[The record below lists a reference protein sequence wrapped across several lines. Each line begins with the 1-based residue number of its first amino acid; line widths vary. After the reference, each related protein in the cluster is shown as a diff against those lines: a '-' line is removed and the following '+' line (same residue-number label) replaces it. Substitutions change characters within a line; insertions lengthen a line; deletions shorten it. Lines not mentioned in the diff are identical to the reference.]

1 MRKAECSRAAPNR
14 RNDMGNPPEQPKVDN
29 PMKERLEALKRN
41 VQQEVGK
48 MEKHLKKAS
57 QDIGEGTDDKSWIGV
72 TADKWHADAKGNR
85 DRMLREIGKLVP
97 AIQRKI
103 DSMPDKVPANEAKM
117 MRIDMR

>member
-1 MRKAECSRAAPNR
+1 
-14 RNDMGNPPEQPKVDN
+14 
-29 PMKERLEALKRN
+29 
-41 VQQEVGK
+41 